1 MKTLPRIKCKKFTHS
16 QIKFDI
22 YNVEGFDFE
31 ENLDFPEE
39 SKGVYLFGH
48 NYKQSKYHIYYV
60 GRTKNL
66 RRRFCHHHKAE
77 DLLDG
82 DVFNVLCVHYC
93 DTIEETENLEKRLI
107 ELYKPSYNDKLNPE
121 YQD

>member
-1 MKTLPRIKCKKFTHS
+1 M
-16 QIKFDI
+16 
-22 YNVEGFDFE
+22 
-31 ENLDFPEE
+31 DFPIN
-39 SKGVYLFGH
+39 SKGVYLFANMYDYRDGYYYF
-48 NYKQSKYHIYYV
+48 NVYYV

-66 RRRFCHHHKAE
+66 RRRFCHHHKRE

-93 DTIEETENLEKRLI
+93 DTIEETDDLEKRLI
-107 ELYKPSYNDKLNPE
+107 ELYAPTYNDKLNPE